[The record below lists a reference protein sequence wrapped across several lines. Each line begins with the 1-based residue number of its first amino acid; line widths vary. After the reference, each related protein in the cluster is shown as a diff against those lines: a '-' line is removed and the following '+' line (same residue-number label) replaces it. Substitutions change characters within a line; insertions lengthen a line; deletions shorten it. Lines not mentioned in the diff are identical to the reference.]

1 MQIHLLAEVASPL
14 AGVDK
19 VPGELD
25 AETNVV
31 RAAAP
36 FPVRSL
42 GILRL
47 MIELMAVVASAG
59 LD

>member
-1 MQIHLLAEVASPL
+1 MQIHLLPEVASPL

-19 VPGELD
+19 VPGEFD
-25 AETNVV
+25 AEPDVV

-36 FPVRSL
+36 LPVRPL

-47 MIELMAVVASAG
+47 MIELVAVVASAR